1 MNTSVSPARFV
12 RLIYLTRCAEDFI
25 VRLIFREV
33 RAFTG
38 RWSIMALEK
47 LEALESRVRGLVEV
61 IQDLKRTN
69 VALQGELRAMRERVM
84 KQEELGRRWEEERG
98 DVKARI
104 EKVLNELDFLDCLE
118 ESKEVALD

>member
-1 MNTSVSPARFV
+1 
-12 RLIYLTRCAEDFI
+12 
-25 VRLIFREV
+25 
-33 RAFTG
+33 
-38 RWSIMALEK
+38 MALEK

-69 VALQGELRAMRERVM
+69 VALQDELRAMRERVM
-84 KQEELGRRWEEERG
+84 KQEELGRRWEEERS

>member
-1 MNTSVSPARFV
+1 
-12 RLIYLTRCAEDFI
+12 
-25 VRLIFREV
+25 
-33 RAFTG
+33 
-38 RWSIMALEK
+38 MALEK

-61 IQDLKRTN
+61 VQELKRTN
-69 VALQGELRAMRERVM
+69 ATLQSELRTMRERAMR
-84 KQEELGRRWEEERG
+84 QEELGRRWEEERS

>member
-1 MNTSVSPARFV
+1 
-12 RLIYLTRCAEDFI
+12 
-25 VRLIFREV
+25 
-33 RAFTG
+33 
-38 RWSIMALEK
+38 MALEK

-61 IQDLKRTN
+61 IQDLKRSN
-69 VALQGELRAMRERVM
+69 VALEGELRAMRERVM

>member
-1 MNTSVSPARFV
+1 
-12 RLIYLTRCAEDFI
+12 
-25 VRLIFREV
+25 
-33 RAFTG
+33 
-38 RWSIMALEK
+38 MALEK

-61 IQDLKRTN
+61 IQELKRTN
-69 VALQGELRAMRERVM
+69 VALQGELHAMRERVM
-84 KQEELGRRWEEERG
+84 KQEELGRRWEEERA